1 MPMIGL
7 EAVGESKI
15 PKEIGESIQRY
26 VAACYRN
33 DKIRESDP
41 QPFALSIMLEVTE
54 SYENLCS
61 VIAAEIQQA
70 RQEGYELGRGC

>member
-1 MPMIGL
+1 MPTIGL
-7 EAVGESKI
+7 DEMGESKI
-15 PKEIGESIQRY
+15 PKEIDGAIQRY

-61 VIAAEIQQA
+61 VIITTIQQA
-70 RQEGYELGRGC
+70 RQDGYELGRGC